1 MVTVGSCHARFPR
14 APPVMTCSRS
24 TSWPRGS
31 GCGPARG
38 RPDVLP
44 RALADLGHFC
54 DSTLLPHLERDERW
68 LRDAQDCAE
77 GHLLAQ
83 AMRAEIRAM
92 TGVIEELGSV
102 SEACEA
108 MALTR
113 VVHSFLVAHDHH
125 ENLLR
130 DTVTTS

>member
-1 MVTVGSCHARFPR
+1 MPCTIPTRPTGHDLLQVDLLAAGLRMWAS
-14 APPVMTCSRS
+14 
-24 TSWPRGS
+24 
-31 GCGPARG
+31 RG

-44 RALADLGHFC
+44 RAVADLGHFC
-54 DSTLLPHLERDERW
+54 ESTLLPHLERDERW

-130 DTVTTS
+130 ATVTTA